1 MDSYDD
7 HVQHTWTLTRDTD
20 GDQVHIELWT
30 DGYTVRVDGGDGE
43 DSEGG
48 KSAVD
53 ELIAKYKAAGYRQAD
68 DYPVNDPAAPDAD
81 DAEEDAE
88 PDGKP
93 DACPQCGG
101 PVTFERGYVTDVREG
116 DAWLC
121 TGCRW
126 GRFVTA

>member
-1 MDSYDD
+1 MNSYDD
-7 HVQHTWTLTRDTD
+7 HVQHTWILTRDTD
-20 GDQVHIELWT
+20 EQVHIELWT
-30 DGYTVRVDGGDGE
+30 DGYSVRVDGGDGE

-48 KSAVD
+48 KTAVG
-53 ELIAKYKAAGYRQAD
+53 ELIAKYEAAGYQQTR
-68 DYPVNDPAAPDAD
+68 DYPVNDPESAV
-81 DAEEDAE
+81 EEEAE

-93 DACPQCGG
+93 DACPECGS
-101 PVTFERGYVTDVREG
+101 PVAFEPRYVTDVREG